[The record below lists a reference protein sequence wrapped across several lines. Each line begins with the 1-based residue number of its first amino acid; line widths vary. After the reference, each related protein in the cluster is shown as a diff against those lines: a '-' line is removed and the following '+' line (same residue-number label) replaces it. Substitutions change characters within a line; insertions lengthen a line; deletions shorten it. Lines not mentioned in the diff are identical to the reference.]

1 MTSTKVDVVRAA
13 VSKVM
18 ELPIDVLAGS
28 TPLNDIAVDSI
39 ARIVMVDVILQQQ
52 PNWQVPEPVIKFAK
66 TIEEFANGI
75 ETENSAGENNG

>member
-18 ELPIDVLAGS
+18 DLPLDVLAGS

-39 ARIVMVDVILQQQ
+39 ARIVMVDAILQQQ
-52 PNWQVPEPVIKFAK
+52 PTWTVPDHVIKYSK
-66 TIEEFANGI
+66 TIAEFASGI
-75 ETENSAGENNG
+75 EIGTEENHG